1 MRSSWSLI
9 TAALLILA
17 VNSSMSSMSSMAAR
31 PMPPA
36 KKPEVAIR
44 QVLDAQAAKKPEVA
58 IRQVLDAQAKAWNEG
73 NLEEFMKSY
82 WQSERLTFFSGA
94 RQLRGWEA
102 TLERYRKTYQADGRE
117 MGHLDFSDVSIEML
131 GPAGALVRGRYHLKF
146 KDGREAT
153 GIYTLALRRF
163 SDGWKIIHDHTSA
176 DN

>member
-31 PMPPA
+31 PMPP
-36 KKPEVAIR
+36 
-44 QVLDAQAAKKPEVA
+44 AKKPEVA